1 MSTPIEALSGSLLDA
16 TGQVFQEHGVVLQ
29 GPTRCEPALDWL
41 DPIAVI
47 GFGGDS
53 VRGCVSFEVPW
64 RVLQGSHP
72 MRSTATVDLVDW
84 VGELANLTLGK
95 LKTMLRRRGV
105 RIQLG
110 LPTTF
115 TVPGAQSGAMSQ
127 AQAQFRLGSE
137 DGGVRVRLSAEI
149 DSAFR
154 LAAPQ
159 EVEIVSGIDLF

>member
-1 MSTPIEALSGSLLDA
+1 
-16 TGQVFQEHGVVLQ
+16 
-29 GPTRCEPALDWL
+29 
-41 DPIAVI
+41 
-47 GFGGDS
+47 
-53 VRGCVSFEVPW
+53 
-64 RVLQGSHP
+64 

-154 LAAPQ
+154 LAGPQ